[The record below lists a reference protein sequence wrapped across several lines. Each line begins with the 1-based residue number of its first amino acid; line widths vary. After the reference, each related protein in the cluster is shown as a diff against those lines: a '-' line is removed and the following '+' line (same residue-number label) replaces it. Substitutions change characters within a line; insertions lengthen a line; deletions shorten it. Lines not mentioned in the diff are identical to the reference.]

1 MKLMLYNLKYLH
13 DDAIETNSLLSK
25 TNNFIEDPFSK
36 QRFQKSNGIK
46 YFKNGIY
53 RQRYHCSEYRRLK
66 CPVILYMD
74 WDDFGKK
81 VISSKRAYNPPP
93 PETVRLEKEKRREYT
108 EILETRKKGCCLLN
122 VKSFALMA
130 LSM

>member
-81 VISSKRAYNPPP
+81 VISSKRTHNPP